1 MSMVVLLLFFSSRR
15 RHTRCALVTG
25 VQTCALPIFY
35 EDVVEAFENGYS
47 LATHLYSC
55 MSGVTRRNAF
65 RYAGVVE
72 AAYLIDGMDA
82 EVIAD
87 GIHLPQPLLK
97 LAYKIK
103 GPDRIALITDSMRA
117 AGMPPGESIL
127 GSLHAGL
134 KVIVEDGVEIGRA

>member
-1 MSMVVLLLFFSSRR
+1 
-15 RHTRCALVTG
+15 
-25 VQTCALPIFY
+25 
-35 EDVVEAFENGYS
+35 
-47 LATHLYSC
+47 

-87 GIHLPQPLLK
+87 GLHLPQPLLR

-103 GPDRIALITDSMRA
+103 GPDRITLLTDSMLA
-117 AGMPPGESIL
+117 AGTHPGENIL
-127 GSLHAGL
+127 GSPHVGL
-134 KVIVEDGVEIGRA
+134 KLLVEDGVSNLPDRTAMAGRVDSADLSAPRGRWSWRVRG